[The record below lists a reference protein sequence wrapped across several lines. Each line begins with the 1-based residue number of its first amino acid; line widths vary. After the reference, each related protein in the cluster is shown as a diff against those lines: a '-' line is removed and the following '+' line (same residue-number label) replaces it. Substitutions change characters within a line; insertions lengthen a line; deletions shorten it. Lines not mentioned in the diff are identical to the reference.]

1 MRMRHGVGVVIL
13 AGLLLAG
20 CQNPTAPEAQR
31 HLESRLEALCD
42 LYEKGESSAQ
52 RQPNEAAA
60 VEQRNALFRQM
71 AASPAFTGWICTV
84 KDVHPAPLA
93 TQPELVLDLDC
104 GFFSLRN
111 AGDLVER
118 SGPPPQAIMQDGP
131 LYGVV
136 QSLGKGDRVSV
147 AGEFQVAHGMIRECS
162 LTTGGGMSEPEFGV
176 IISSLQRQK

>member
-31 HLESRLEALCD
+31 DLESRLEALCD

-52 RQPNEAAA
+52 RQTNEAAA

-147 AGEFQVAHGMIRECS
+147 SGEFQVAHGMIRECS

-176 IISSLQRQK
+176 IFSSIQRQK